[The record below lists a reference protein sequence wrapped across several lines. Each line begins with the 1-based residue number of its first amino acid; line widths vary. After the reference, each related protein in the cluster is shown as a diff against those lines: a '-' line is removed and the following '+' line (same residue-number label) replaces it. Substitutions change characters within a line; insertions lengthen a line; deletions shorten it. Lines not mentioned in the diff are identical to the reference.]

1 MRSDEF
7 LQAFLKHRTMLFAF
21 VGALVRD
28 PHAAEDVFQETSM
41 ALFKE
46 AGAFRTG
53 DDFGAWAR
61 SVARNR
67 IKAHYRNR
75 ERDRALPEVAETALL
90 KAFEGLDQG
99 WWRERQEALARCL
112 AKLVGRMKEILQAHY
127 GEGRA
132 APEIARSTGLTPAA
146 IRIALCRTRKS
157 LRACVEA
164 ALGSRP

>member
-1 MRSDEF
+1 MRSEEF

-21 VGALVRD
+21 VHALVRD

-46 AGAFRTG
+46 AGAFRAG

-75 ERDRALPEVAETALL
+75 ERDRALPEVAEAALL
-90 KAFEGLDQG
+90 KAFGGLDLG

-112 AKLVGRMKEILQAHY
+112 EKIGGKVKEILLAYY
-127 GEGRA
+127 GQGRA
-132 APEIARSTGLTPAA
+132 APEIARSAGMTPAA
-146 IRIALCRTRKS
+146 VRIALCRTRKS
-157 LRACVEA
+157 LRACVES
-164 ALGSRP
+164 ALEAKR